1 MSFSRLAA
9 ALVLFAIAHSAP
21 CQQPIVVVP
30 EEAPTPLLLDQ
41 PQIVLLFG
49 PIKEDGELA
58 HHVAGSIL
66 SDCKAAGKAPI
77 IVYIDSPGGDVVE
90 GNLII
95 SAMQL
100 CTTHPIY
107 TVDIANADSM
117 AAIIFEHG
125 TKRFMFP
132 YAELMF
138 HEPHLGVSGT
148 PEQAESQLNVVKAE
162 VEKIEKYLSKKFGLS
177 LEAFRVKER
186 AQWWLVGE
194 EAIKAGAAD
203 AIGDP
208 GL

>member
-9 ALVLFAIAHSAP
+9 ALLLFVVAHSAP
-21 CQQPIVVVP
+21 CQQPIVVIP

-49 PIKEDGELA
+49 IIKPDGELS

-77 IVYIDSPGGDVVE
+77 ILYIDSVGGDITQ
-90 GNLII
+90 GGLIL

-138 HEPHLGVSGT
+138 HEATVGGIGT
-148 PEQAESQLNVVKAE
+148 IEQAQVQLDLVKKE
-162 VEKIEKYLSKKFGLS
+162 VEHIEKYLATKLGLS

-186 AQWWLVGE
+186 TQWWLVGE